1 MLSEYI
7 ELNHLHVFISW
18 CAQVILF
25 VENSLFSIKTNIKK
39 NVIHREESESI
50 FTGSRTIWTS
60 MLFMLV
66 MDILTS
72 DVKPSPEIIQLFVS

>member
-25 VENSLFSIKTNIKK
+25 AENSLFSIKTNIKK
-39 NVIHREESESI
+39 CNTYREESESI

-72 DVKPSPEIIQLFVS
+72 DVKPAPEIIQLFVS

>member
-1 MLSEYI
+1 MRSVYI

-25 VENSLFSIKTNIKK
+25 VENSLFSIKTNIK

-72 DVKPSPEIIQLFVS
+72 DVKPAPEIIQLFVS